1 MNVHSK
7 VHFPKE
13 KSSLSIAGCSMFSN
27 RHSFYLSLSSNRLSN
42 EGRITIYRRC
52 HPQTLFGR
60 PLATAP
66 FQIADATRLCNIS
79 SQERMRPDVILS
91 DLTRAIMI
99 VS

>member
-1 MNVHSK
+1 
-7 VHFPKE
+7 
-13 KSSLSIAGCSMFSN
+13 
-27 RHSFYLSLSSNRLSN
+27 
-42 EGRITIYRRC
+42 
-52 HPQTLFGR
+52 
-60 PLATAP
+60 LATAP